1 MNDPKKP
8 RADAVLKTLPEE
20 RQMAIADYSR
30 QHTWTQ
36 TRAWLKADGLETSE
50 AALSVWFSW
59 FTLQSQLKA
68 NANAVDTLLADFKS
82 ANPNATPD
90 QVQQVGQAFFTS
102 LALQQQDPKQWFMIQ
117 QTAIKKEQLS
127 LDRSKFQRETCELFV
142 KWSADQRASA
152 IANSTASNADKIEK
166 LGELMFGEDWKA

>member
-1 MNDPKKP
+1 MSDSKKP
-8 RADAVLKTLPEE
+8 RADSVLKTLPEA

-30 QHTWTQ
+30 EHTWTE
-36 TRAWLKADGLETSE
+36 TRKWLAADGLATSE
-50 AALSVWFSW
+50 AALSGWFSW
-59 FTLQSQLKA
+59 FTLQQQLRQ
-68 NANAVDTLLADFKS
+68 NASTVETLLADFKS

-102 LALQQQDPKQWFMIQ
+102 LALQQQDPKQWFLIQ
-117 QTAIKKEQLS
+117 QTNIKREQLS

-166 LGELMFGEDWKA
+166 LGELMFGEDWT